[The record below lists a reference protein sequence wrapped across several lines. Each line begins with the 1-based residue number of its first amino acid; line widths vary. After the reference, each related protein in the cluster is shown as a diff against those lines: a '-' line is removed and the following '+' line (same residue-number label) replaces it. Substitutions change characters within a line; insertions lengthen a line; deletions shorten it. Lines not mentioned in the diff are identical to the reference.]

1 MTGFS
6 PRVRKLVRTRAG
18 GGYPEQ
24 ACCEACGIWLGE
36 HGGQIQHRVARG
48 MGGCSDPAINGL
60 AGAALLCGT
69 SYTGCHGDC
78 EARHTPEA
86 KKMEARG
93 FVIRH
98 GVGPEYDPRYVP
110 LILLGDVE
118 VWLSETEARY
128 LYEPPTERQAA

>member
-6 PRVRKLVRTRAG
+6 SRVRKLVRTRAG
-18 GGYPEQ
+18 GGDIHL
-24 ACCEACGIWLGE
+24 ACCEACCIWLGE
-36 HGGQIQHRVARG
+36 YGGQVQHRVARG
-48 MGGCSDPAINGL
+48 MGGCSDPVINGL

-98 GVGPEYDPRYVP
+98 GKGPEFDPRYVP
-110 LILLGDVE
+110 LTLLGGVE
-118 VWLSETEARY
+118 VWLSETEPRY
-128 LYEPPTERQAA
+128 LYEAPEVSAA